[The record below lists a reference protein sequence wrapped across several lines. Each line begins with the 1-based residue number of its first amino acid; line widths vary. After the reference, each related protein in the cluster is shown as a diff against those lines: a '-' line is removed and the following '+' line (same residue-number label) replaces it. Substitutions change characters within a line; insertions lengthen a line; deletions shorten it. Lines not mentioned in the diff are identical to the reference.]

1 MFQKVLIYLSNN
13 LFIFLTIF
21 IFLICDS
28 LSNSSPKYLAIII
41 KKAKVTVPSTRIR
54 SKPTISI
61 KEIVK
66 KHTNM
71 NVITLFSINPEL
83 TNDIAIQLLRY
94 TKNQE

>member
-1 MFQKVLIYLSNN
+1 M
-13 LFIFLTIF
+13 FLTLL

-28 LSNSSPKYLAIII
+28 LSNSSPKYLDIII
-41 KKAKVTVPSTRIR
+41 KAKVTVPSTRIR
-54 SKPTISI
+54 SKPTISM